1 MWETNTITNTITNT
15 AINFIINKIFPPA
28 QKPTWHTASSSS
40 SGKKLVV
47 IVVAV
52 VLVVEIMLVH
62 KQCFMRTHSMLCW
75 LYQSTTSFVTSQVL
89 MWKNLAI
96 YRYDTNLCDVRMPSM
111 NDICNSKNLE
121 VTNIENKYPYQ
132 HQHQHRPS
140 RLQLILQ
147 ILMDY

>member
-52 VLVVEIMLVH
+52 ALVVEIMLVH
-62 KQCFMRTHSMLCW
+62 KQCFMRTHSMLRW

-96 YRYDTNLCDVRMPSM
+96 YGYDTNLCDVRMPPPWVIYAIVRILKS
-111 NDICNSKNLE
+111 STLKA
-121 VTNIENKYPYQ
+121 NININININISID
-132 HQHQHRPS
+132 HQHCN
-140 RLQLILQ
+140 
-147 ILMDY
+147 